1 MSAGTDS
8 NLLFRRLTQS
18 RQLRGYY
25 PTVNFASLFR
35 QGGIVKGTGVEKLLD
50 HVVNEEARL
59 NALRNLSLLDSAP
72 SDSFDRLTRLASQLL
87 AAPVSTISLTDRDR
101 QWFKSRVGVDLTEI
115 PREQAPCAYAIEG
128 KGVFVVPDLTADPRF
143 VGSPLAEAGIRFYAG
158 APLFTR
164 DGHGLGTLCVVDD
177 KVRELQDGEEQVLL
191 DLAGMV
197 MSQIELQN
205 LVGRV
210 DATTGQANQ
219 FQLFEDLDDLTRRE
233 PGSAASLLSV
243 DILSPTRATYAS
255 RTLGSDS
262 IGLLMQQA
270 LGIVRQSA
278 GNSARLYHV
287 DQTRCAVL
295 VEDNLLGSHTLA
307 DRIVA
312 ALREPLSWGGVPVT
326 ADPNAGDDAPHAG
339 RRHARYD
346 PASARRNARRFALL
360 NDFGAAL
367 DAPEQLSLVY
377 QPRIQ
382 LASGNRCGVE
392 ALIRWNHPE
401 LGAVSPGE
409 FVPLVEQTAL
419 VRSMTEWVVQAAIA
433 QARDWSTAGLLLPIS
448 INASAMNLDE
458 DDFAVRLLGAAGRAG
473 IAPHLLELEFTEST
487 IAHDPV
493 RVIEQLRELRAQG
506 VEIAIDDFGTG
517 YSNLSYL
524 QQLPVSV
531 LKIDQA
537 FVRDMV
543 TSGKDR
549 LLVKTMIAMGH
560 DLGYRVVA
568 EGIETQSAYDM
579 LHEWGCDEGQ
589 GYLMSRPVSAERI
602 FDADREALARSYV
615 A

>member
-1 MSAGTDS
+1 
-8 NLLFRRLTQS
+8 
-18 RQLRGYY
+18 LR
-25 PTVNFASLFR
+25 
-35 QGGIVKGTGVEKLLD
+35 VEKLLD

-59 NALRNLSLLDSAP
+59 NALRHLNLLDSAP

-87 AAPVSTISLTDRDR
+87 SAPVSTISLTDRDR
-101 QWFKSRVGVDLTEI
+101 QWFKSKVGVDLTEI

-128 KGVFVVPDLTADPRF
+128 AGVFVVPDLTADPRF
-143 VGSPLAEAGIRFYAG
+143 IGSPLAEAGIRFYAG

-164 DGHGLGTLCVVDD
+164 EGHGLGTLCVVDD
-177 KVRELQDGEEQVLL
+177 KVRDLRDGEEQVLL

-219 FQLFEDLDDLTRRE
+219 FQLFEDLDDLARRE
-233 PGSAASLLSV
+233 PGTPASLLSIDV
-243 DILSPTRATYAS
+243 LSPARATYAA
-255 RTLGSDS
+255 RTLGGES

-270 LGIVRQSA
+270 LGTLRRSA

-287 DQTRCAVL
+287 DQTRCAFL
-295 VEDNLLGSHTLA
+295 VEDDLLNSHARA

-312 ALREPLSWGGVPVT
+312 ALREPISCDGVPVT
-326 ADPNAGDDAPHAG
+326 ADPAVGIYDFIVGEVAPREAFKRMSNAGDDARQVG

-346 PASARRNARRFALL
+346 PASAQRNARRFALL

-367 DAPEQLSLVY
+367 DKPGQLSLVY

-382 LASGNRCGVE
+382 LASGDRCGVE
-392 ALIRWNHPE
+392 ALIRWDHPE

-419 VRSMTEWVVQAAIA
+419 VRSMTEWVV
-433 QARDWSTAGLLLPIS
+433 RSTAGVALPIS

-458 DDFAVRLLGAAGRAG
+458 DDFAARLLDAASKAG
-473 IAPHLLELEFTEST
+473 IAPSLLELEFTEST
-487 IAHDPV
+487 IARDPL
-493 RVIEQLRELRAQG
+493 RVIAQLGELRSAG

-537 FVRDMV
+537 FIRNMV

-549 LLVKTMIAMGH
+549 LLIKTMIAMGH

-568 EGIETQSAYDM
+568 EGIETQAAYDM
-579 LHEWGCDEGQ
+579 LGEWGCDEGQ

-602 FDADREALARSYV
+602 YGAGCGTVGADAAARPLLTRRNT
-615 A
+615 AA

>member
-1 MSAGTDS
+1 MPSVEHSED
-8 NLLFRRLTQS
+8 
-18 RQLRGYY
+18 
-25 PTVNFASLFR
+25 V
-35 QGGIVKGTGVEKLLD
+35 GVEKLLD

-101 QWFKSRVGVDLTEI
+101 QWFKSKVGVDLTEI

-143 VGSPLAEAGIRFYAG
+143 IGSPLAEAGIRFYAG

-164 DGHGLGTLCVVDD
+164 EGHGLGTLCVVDD
-177 KVRELQDGEEQVLL
+177 KVRKLRDGEEQVLL

-233 PGSAASLLSV
+233 PGTAASLLSV
-243 DILSPTRATYAS
+243 DILSPTRATYAA

-262 IGLLMQQA
+262 VGLLMQQA
-270 LGIVRQSA
+270 INILRRSA

-287 DQTRCAVL
+287 DRTRCAVL
-295 VEDNLLGSHTLA
+295 VEDDLLGSHALA
-307 DRIVA
+307 DRIVN
-312 ALREPLSWGGVPVT
+312 ALHEPIACGGVPVT
-326 ADPNAGDDAPHAG
+326 ADPAIGIYDFTVGEVMPREAFKRMSNAGDDAPHTG

-346 PASARRNARRFALL
+346 PASGRRNARRFALL

-367 DAPEQLSLVY
+367 DMPGQLSLVY

-392 ALIRWNHPE
+392 ALIRWDHPE

-419 VRSMTEWVVQAAIA
+419 VRSMTEWVVQAAIE
-433 QARDWSTAGLLLPIS
+433 QARVWSAAGMPLPVS

-458 DDFAVRLLGAAGRAG
+458 DDFAVRLLGAASKAG
-473 IAPHLLELEFTEST
+473 ISPHLLELEFTEST
-487 IAHDPV
+487 IAHNPA
-493 RVIEQLRELRAQG
+493 RVIAQLRELRSQG

-568 EGIETQSAYDM
+568 EGIETQAAYDM
-579 LHEWGCDEGQ
+579 LSEWGCDEGQ

-602 FDADREALARSYV
+602 FEKGGAVARALRC
-615 A
+615 

>member
-1 MSAGTDS
+1 M
-8 NLLFRRLTQS
+8 
-18 RQLRGYY
+18 
-25 PTVNFASLFR
+25 
-35 QGGIVKGTGVEKLLD
+35 EKLLD

-101 QWFKSRVGVDLTEI
+101 QWFKSKVGVDLSEI

-128 KGVFVVPDLTADPRF
+128 RGVFVVPDLTADPRF
-143 VGSPLAEAGIRFYAG
+143 VGSPLAESGIRFYAG

-164 DGHGLGTLCVVDD
+164 EGHGLGTLCVVDD
-177 KVRELQDGEEQVLL
+177 KVRTLRDGEEQVLL

-219 FQLFEDLDDLTRRE
+219 FQLFEDLDDLARRG
-233 PGSAASLLSV
+233 PGALAALLSV
-243 DILSPTRATYAS
+243 DIFSPTRVTNAA

-262 IGLLMQQA
+262 IRLLMQQA
-270 LGIVRQSA
+270 ICTLRHTA

-295 VEDNLLGSHTLA
+295 IEDDLLKSYALA

-312 ALREPLSWGGVPVT
+312 ALSEPIACGGVPVA
-326 ADPNAGDDAPHAG
+326 ADPTIGIFDFTVGAVEPREAFKRMSNAGDDAPNAAG
-339 RRHARYD
+339 RHARYD
-346 PASARRNARRFALL
+346 PASAQRNARRFALL

-367 DAPEQLSLVY
+367 EAPSQLSLVY

-382 LASGNRCGVE
+382 LVSGNRCGVE
-392 ALIRWNHPE
+392 ALIRWDHPE
-401 LGAVSPGE
+401 LGAVSPSE
-409 FVPLVEQTAL
+409 FVPLVEPTAL
-419 VRSMTEWVVQAAIA
+419 VRSMTEWVVRAAIA
-433 QARDWSTAGLLLPIS
+433 QARTWSKAGTPLPVS
-448 INASAMNLDE
+448 INASAMNLDDE
-458 DDFAVRLLGAAGRAG
+458 DFAVRLLRATRDAG
-473 IAPHLLELEFTEST
+473 IAPDLLELEFTEST
-487 IAHDPV
+487 IAHDPT
-493 RVIEQLRELRAQG
+493 RVIGQLRELRSEG
-506 VEIAIDDFGTG
+506 IEIAIDDFGTG

-568 EGIETQSAYDM
+568 EGIETQAAYDM
-579 LHEWGCDEGQ
+579 LCEWGCDEGQ
-589 GYLMSRPVSAERI
+589 GYLMSKPVAAERI
-602 FDADREALARSYV
+602 FPPKREMERPRGLAS
-615 A
+615 

>member
-1 MSAGTDS
+1 M
-8 NLLFRRLTQS
+8 
-18 RQLRGYY
+18 
-25 PTVNFASLFR
+25 
-35 QGGIVKGTGVEKLLD
+35 EKLLD

-101 QWFKSRVGVDLTEI
+101 QWFKSKVGVDLTEI

-143 VGSPLAEAGIRFYAG
+143 VGSPLAESGIRFYAG

-164 DGHGLGTLCVVDD
+164 EGHGLGTLCVVDD
-177 KVRELQDGEEQVLL
+177 KVRELRDGEEQVLL

-233 PGSAASLLSV
+233 PGTATSLLSV
-243 DILSPTRATYAS
+243 DILSPTRETYAA

-270 LGIVRQSA
+270 INILRRSA

-287 DQTRCAVL
+287 DRTRCAIL
-295 VEDNLLGSHTLA
+295 VEDDLLGGHALA
-307 DRIVA
+307 DRIVN
-312 ALREPLSWGGVPVT
+312 ALHEPIACGGVPVT
-326 ADPNAGDDAPHAG
+326 ADPAIGIYDFIVGEVEPREAFKRMSNAGDDAPHTG
-339 RRHARYD
+339 TRHARYD
-346 PASARRNARRFALL
+346 PASAQRNARRFALL

-367 DAPEQLSLVY
+367 DEPGQLSLVY

-382 LASGNRCGVE
+382 LASGKRCGVE
-392 ALIRWNHPE
+392 ALIRWDHPK

-419 VRSMTEWVVQAAIA
+419 VRSMTEWVVGAAIE
-433 QARDWSTAGLLLPIS
+433 QARVWSAAGMPLPVS

-458 DDFAVRLLGAAGRAG
+458 DDFAVRLLGAASEAG
-473 IAPHLLELEFTEST
+473 IAHHLLELEFTEST
-487 IAHDPV
+487 IAHDPA
-493 RVIEQLRELRAQG
+493 RVIAQLHELRSQG

-537 FVRDMV
+537 FVRDIV

-568 EGIETQSAYDM
+568 EGIETQAAYDM
-579 LHEWGCDEGQ
+579 LGEWGCDEGQ
-589 GYLMSRPVSAERI
+589 GYLMSKPVSAERI
-602 FDADREALARSYV
+602 FNASRENVARSRV